1 MQLLVIRIF
10 NSEMQ
15 RPSAVKEW
23 QIPALAAEPM
33 LPFSPRR
40 VEPEEEQDTS
50 YLAASDNMVS
60 FSMRFIINTPDIMG
74 RISIVMKFLR
84 IFVRRKYSIKH
95 LFVVC
100 KGERYDIWG
109 IPGKIAL

>member
-33 LPFSPRR
+33 LPFSPWR
-40 VEPEEEQDTS
+40 VEPEDEQDTS
-50 YLAASDNMVS
+50 YLAASDNIVS
-60 FSMRFIINTPDIMG
+60 FSIRFIINTPDIMS
-74 RISIVMKFLR
+74 RISIVMKCLR
-84 IFVRRKYSIKH
+84 IFVRCKYSIKH